1 MECSFC
7 PGSEATCHLT
17 KIVNGKVIEVHVCEK
32 CIPQIKDQNLIDF
45 DIWDA
50 VSKLA
55 KAKGMPD
62 PAQSIE
68 PPEQPEISA
77 KSLMMSPQ
85 GGVEPSLRCAACG
98 FTSEDLRKTG
108 RLGCPECYPV
118 FMEMLTEVLND
129 CQKGV
134 QHLGKIPASMKGLRK
149 KQLEQMLDTAVSSER
164 FEEAAV
170 LRDQLKEI
178 EREG

>member
-7 PGSEATCHLT
+7 PGNEATCHLT

-45 DIWDA
+45 DIWDV

-62 PAQSIE
+62 PAQALE
-68 PPEQPEISA
+68 VPETPEISA

-85 GGVEPSLRCAACG
+85 GLVTGSQRCGTCG
-98 FTSEDLRKTG
+98 FSGDDLRKTG
-108 RLGCPECYPV
+108 RLGCPECYSV
-118 FMEMLTEVLND
+118 FSEMLGEVLND

-134 QHLGKIPASMKGLRK
+134 QHLGKVPVSMKGLRRK
-149 KQLEQMLDTAVSSER
+149 RLEEMLDQAVTSER
-164 FEEAAV
+164 FEEAAII
-170 LRDQLKEI
+170 RDQLKVMEQ
-178 EREG
+178 EK